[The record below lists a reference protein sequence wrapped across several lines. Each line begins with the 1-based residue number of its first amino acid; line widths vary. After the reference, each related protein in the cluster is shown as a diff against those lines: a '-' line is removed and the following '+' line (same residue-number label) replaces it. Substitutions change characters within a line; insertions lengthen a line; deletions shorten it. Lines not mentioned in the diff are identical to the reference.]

1 MSQLRP
7 SHEELI
13 NGYLDGMLT
22 ADQEAELNV
31 WVKASSANA
40 AIFAEWVAFDTRLAE
55 HCRNASVIQTNAAGL
70 QKTIRPLPVKRL
82 IRDKMKFAGGIAAS
96 ILVLLM
102 VFSWRPSSRL
112 NASTELDRLIA
123 IEPDSADRSYRITNL
138 DPYPES
144 VEERRPPLEGAMLHV
159 RQPNS
164 YVLERM
170 FTDGSLFLTG
180 CDGESSWA
188 LPPKGKVIVSRDLER
203 FRGPLPGHQH
213 GLPFVNLKSDL
224 QQLREAY
231 DLALLP
237 EDQKKGLN
245 GLVGFK
251 KSHEYRGARQVLIWY
266 DGKTGVI
273 RKMQFEGLPQA
284 RGGPASVA
292 VDLVDQGRKPDRYYQ
307 HSSHH
312 DSNREV
318 VED

>member
-1 MSQLRP
+1 
-7 SHEELI
+7 
-13 NGYLDGMLT
+13 MLT
-22 ADQEAELNV
+22 PDQEAELNA
-31 WVKASSANA
+31 WVKADSANA
-40 AIFAEWVAFDTRLAE
+40 AIFVEWVTFDTRLAE
-55 HCRNASVIQTNAAGL
+55 HYRSASVIETSAVGLQTNV
-70 QKTIRPLPVKRL
+70 KPLPVKHL
-82 IRDKMKFAGGIAAS
+82 IRDKIKFAGGIAAS

-138 DPYPES
+138 DPYPEKAE
-144 VEERRPPLEGAMLHV
+144 VRRPPLDGAMLHV

-164 YVLERM
+164 YLLERR
-170 FTDGSLFLTG
+170 FADGSLFLTG
-180 CDGESSWA
+180 CDGERSWA
-188 LPPKGKVIVSRDLER
+188 LPPQGKVIVSRDLER

-224 QQLREAY
+224 KQLREAY

-237 EDQKKGLN
+237 EDQKKGQY
-245 GLVGFK
+245 GLVCIK
-251 KSHEYRGARQVLIWY
+251 KSHEYRGARQVLLWY
-266 DGKTGVI
+266 DAKTGVI

-292 VDLVDQGRKPDRYYQ
+292 VDLVEQGRKPDRFYQ
-307 HSSHH
+307 HASHH

-318 VED
+318 VEE

>member
-1 MSQLRP
+1 MSQPRK

-22 ADQEAELNV
+22 ADQEAELNA
-31 WVKASSANA
+31 WLKASSANA
-40 AIFAEWVAFDTRLAE
+40 AMFAEWVTFDTRLAD
-55 HCRNASVIQTNAAGL
+55 HCQSVSAIETRSVGL
-70 QKTIRPLPVKRL
+70 QNSVKPLPARRL
-82 IRDKMKFAGGIAAS
+82 IFDKIKYAGGIAAS

-123 IEPDSADRSYRITNL
+123 LEPDSSDRSYLITNL
-138 DPYPES
+138 DSYPEKA
-144 VEERRPPLEGAMLHV
+144 EQRRPPINGAVLHV

-164 YVLERM
+164 YVLERR
-170 FTDGSLFLTG
+170 FADGSLFLTG
-180 CDGESSWA
+180 CDGEKSWA
-188 LPPKGKVIVSRDLER
+188 LPPQGKVIVSRDLER

-224 QQLREAY
+224 KQLREAY
-231 DLALLP
+231 DVAFLP
-237 EDQKKGLN
+237 EDQNKGLK

-251 KSHEYRGARQVLIWY
+251 KSHEYRGARQVLLWY
-266 DGKTGVI
+266 DAKTGVI

-284 RGGPASVA
+284 RGGPGSVA
-292 VDLVDQGRKPDRYYQ
+292 VDLVDQGRKPDRFYQ
-307 HSSHH
+307 HISHH

-318 VED
+318 VEE